1 MRAGEAEEVGAV
13 RAEAAVARAGA
24 CRGPRRGL
32 PGRAEAGTGPVAAVS
47 GLAAV
52 PGAEPAIAPV
62 GAPAE
67 ARAIGPPVVLG
78 EA

>member
-13 RAEAAVARAGA
+13 
-24 CRGPRRGL
+24 
-32 PGRAEAGTGPVAAVS
+32 RAEAGTGPVAAVS